1 MKRFTL
7 CLATAL
13 FGCASAAAQDAVSF
27 QGKTITAVV
36 GFAAGGGTDVSARLI
51 APYLAKYLPGAPKVI
66 VQNRPGADGLVAANY
81 FAQQVKPD
89 GVEFMVG
96 ASTITDPVNYRKPEA
111 HYDPTKWVWIG
122 GIGRGGSVLIIS
134 KEGEKKLFDKKAE
147 PAVMGSLGG
156 TPHSTQQAT
165 AWGIE
170 FLDWN
175 AKWVTGY
182 RGTPDIFISLE
193 RGEIDMSGTGNVQ
206 LINRLTETG
215 QFKVLVQTGT
225 LSEGKIVARSEF
237 GKDVPMFAKLMEGKI
252 KDPIAKKGFDY
263 WYALLTTDKW
273 VALPPNTPQPIVD
286 AYRAAF
292 NKLFSDAEFIEKA
305 KKVSED
311 FELQHANDMEAT
323 VMTLGGTPPEALT
336 YISTMLRKQGLG
348 GEH

>member
-1 MKRFTL
+1 MKRFAL
-7 CLATAL
+7 CLTAAL
-13 FGCASAAAQDAVSF
+13 LACTGAAAQAPVSF
-27 QGKTITAVV
+27 EGKTVTVVV

-51 APYLAKYLPGAPKVI
+51 APYLAKYLPGSPTVI
-66 VQNRPGADGLVAANY
+66 VQNRPGADGLTSANY
-81 FAQQVKPD
+81 FTQQSKPD
-89 GVEFMVG
+89 GLEVMVG

-111 HYDPTKWVWIG
+111 HYDPTKWGWVG

-134 KEGEKKLFDKKAE
+134 KDGEKKLFDKKLE

-170 FLDWN
+170 FLGWN
-175 AKWVTGY
+175 AKWVMGY
-182 RGTPDIFISLE
+182 RGTPDVFIALE

-215 QFKVLVQTGT
+215 KFKVLVQTGT
-225 LSEGKIVARSEF
+225 LSDGKIVSRSEF
-237 GKDVPMFAKLMEGKI
+237 GSDVPMFAKLMEGKI
-252 KDPIAKKGFDY
+252 KDPIQQKGFDY

-273 VALPPNTPQPIVD
+273 VALPPNTPKPVLD

-292 NKLFSDAEFIEKA
+292 DKLFTDKEFIERS

-311 FELQHANDMEAT
+311 FELQHAVDIEST
-323 VMTLGGTPPEALT
+323 VKTLGSTPPEALA
-336 YISTMLRKQGLG
+336 YIESMLNKQGIG
-348 GEH
+348 GSH